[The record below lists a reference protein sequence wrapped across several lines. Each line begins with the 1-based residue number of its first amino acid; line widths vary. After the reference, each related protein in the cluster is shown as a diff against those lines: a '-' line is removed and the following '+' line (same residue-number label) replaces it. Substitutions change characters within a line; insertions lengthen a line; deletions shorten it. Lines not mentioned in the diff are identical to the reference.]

1 MIEACEIVARSFRI
15 TCQDARGLRAGATIA
30 VLGGLCAERK
40 ASMATTAQG
49 VDVGALTAAIR
60 EDVTDRLSTIL
71 VAGFEALEEDG
82 RGLNQLQRSDLTQW
96 ALDSFDGLERS
107 IAQKLVADLTRN
119 GIEVWGLSTD
129 LYDLMPNEGDDA

>member
-1 MIEACEIVARSFRI
+1 MGLCLIAPGSFRI
-15 TCQDARGLRAGATIA
+15 TCQDALGLRAGGAIA

-49 VDVGALTAAIR
+49 VDVGALAAAIR
-60 EDVTDRLSTIL
+60 EDVTDRLATIL

-82 RGLNQLQRSDLTQW
+82 RGLDQLQRADLTQW

-107 IAQKLVADLTRN
+107 IAEKLVGDLTRN
-119 GIEVWGLSTD
+119 GVEVWGLPTNLAD
-129 LYDLMPNEGDDA
+129 LLPKDGDDA